1 MIDYISGRL
10 VELNPTEAVIDCTG
24 IGYVLN
30 ISLQTFSAI
39 QGKDEVKLYAYEQI
53 REDQWTLFGFSQ
65 KEERELFR
73 MLITVSGIG
82 GNTARMILSAFSPS
96 ELCHVIANGEEHML
110 KGIKGIGLKTA
121 QRIIVELKDKLKDTP
136 WMDNNTDNTE
146 TNSISREKQEEA
158 VAALSMLG
166 FSPAASKRVVI
177 KILEKDAQLP
187 VEQVVKQALKML

>member
-39 QGKDEVKLYAYEQI
+39 QGKNEVKLYTYEQI